1 MNNKLK
7 KFNVKMSKL
16 EENIKKLQQLLK
28 ETEAEKE
35 NLKNNLQV

>member
-1 MNNKLK
+1 MN
-7 KFNVKMSKL
+7 KL

>member
-1 MNNKLK
+1 
-7 KFNVKMSKL
+7 MSKL